1 MSETELLN
9 INSVN
14 NSIGKNTEIETNDA
28 EAAKAA
34 ADADAE
40 AAAKAAADA
49 EAAAKAAADAEAAA
63 AAAKA
68 AVVPGKV
75 EPGKVEPGKVDNNII
90 PPAADAGPGPGPGP
104 GPAEAEAKTPPTGP
118 AAAGPTKIDNSGHDS
133 RSGSR
138 HDSDDS
144 NKTQRENDEKAKKD
158 AEEAKK
164 KILDQIKKLELD
176 LILKGKELDIK
187 YVAAVGDDETKEELK
202 AEMYAFSTNINE
214 EIDKLYEELNGKDDQ
229 PAIIKLLEGAWGLV
243 KLKVKVIVTKMKLAP
258 EVKEAQLGM
267 VDIISKKIKEIESN
281 DSELDTKYAGE
292 ISALLA
298 SLEKSISP
306 PPIAESGGGSPGQ
319 PGLDPAAAAAAAK
332 AAGLDPKAAAAAAAA
347 AGLDPKAPAAAAAA
361 AGLDPKAPAA
371 EAPAAEAP
379 AAEAPAT
386 DELLPDPTEAE
397 GEQGGGGISRKRGH
411 PKYINQI
418 SENRNKIFKK
428 ELEIIN
434 SIRHFHRSHTI
445 RKRDKI
451 NSILGLRKSKNNK
464 RSSNTKNT
472 RRHRHEHQHKHRHN
486 NHKHKSAKHIKK

>member
-1 MSETELLN
+1 MLKKRTQRGGLTRGTSSDVKTPVKVEPPGPT
-9 INSVN
+9 
-14 NSIGKNTEIETNDA
+14 A
-28 EAAKAA
+28 EAAAKAE
-34 ADADAE
+34 AE
-40 AAAKAAADA
+40 AAAKAAA
-49 EAAAKAAADAEAAA
+49 EIPAAPT
-63 AAAKA
+63 
-68 AVVPGKV
+68 PG
-75 EPGKVEPGKVDNNII
+75 
-90 PPAADAGPGPGPGP
+90 PAADAGPGPGP
-104 GPAEAEAKTPPTGP
+104 AEAAAKTPPTGP
-118 AAAGPTKIDNSGHDS
+118 AAAETPPGPGPAEAAAKAAADTKTETAEAKAAETPGHDS
-133 RSGSR
+133 GHNSR
-138 HDSDDS
+138 DDDS
-144 NKTQRENDEKAKKD
+144 SKNQRENDEKAKKD

-176 LILKGKELDIK
+176 LISKGKELDIK

-202 AEMYAFSTNINE
+202 AEMEAFSTNINE
-214 EIDKLYEELNGKDDQ
+214 EIDKLYEELNDKDDK

-243 KLKVKVIVTKMKLAP
+243 KLKVKVIVTKMKLEP

-267 VDIISKKIKEIESN
+267 VDIISNKIEQIKDTN
-281 DSELDTKYAGE
+281 SELDTKYAGE

-306 PPIAESGGGSPGQ
+306 PPIAESGGGSPEQ

-347 AGLDPKAPAAAAAA
+347 AGLDPKAPAAE
-361 AGLDPKAPAA
+361 APAA

-397 GEQGGGGISRKRGH
+397 GEQEGGGISRKRSH

-486 NHKHKSAKHIKK
+486 NHKHKSAKHVKK

>member
-1 MSETELLN
+1 MSEPEVLN

-14 NSIGKNTEIETNDA
+14 NNIGKNTEIETND
-28 EAAKAA
+28 EV
-34 ADADAE
+34 
-40 AAAKAAADA
+40 AAADA
-49 EAAAKAAADAEAAA
+49 EAAE
-63 AAAKA
+63 AAKA
-68 AVVPGKV
+68 A
-75 EPGKVEPGKVDNNII
+75 
-90 PPAADAGPGPGPGP
+90 
-104 GPAEAEAKTPPTGP
+104 AKTPPTGP
-118 AAAGPTKIDNSGHDS
+118 AAAETPGPGPGPAEAAAKTPPTRPAAAGQNKIDDSGHN
-133 RSGSR
+133 SR
-138 HDSDDS
+138 HNSRDDDS
-144 NKTQRENDEKAKKD
+144 SKNQRENDEKAKKD

-176 LILKGKELDIK
+176 LISKGKELDIK

-202 AEMYAFSTNINE
+202 AEMEAFSTNINE
-214 EIDKLYEELNGKDDQ
+214 EIDKLYEELNDKDDK
-229 PAIIKLLEGAWGLV
+229 PAIINLLEGAWGLV

-267 VDIISKKIKEIESN
+267 VDIISNKIKEIESN

-306 PPIAESGGGSPGQ
+306 PPIAESGGGSPEQ

-347 AGLDPKAPAAAAAA
+347 AGLDPKAPAA

-486 NHKHKSAKHIKK
+486 NHKHKSAKHVKK